1 MYARMVAVE
10 RIGIIIKAMSVES
23 VEGSG
28 GHGVGSTLPQV
39 LTVEE
44 VADLMRVDRKTAYA
58 AIAEGGVP
66 GVRRIGRCIRV
77 SRDVL
82 LRWLEQGEAKH
93 GRGRHP

>member
-1 MYARMVAVE
+1 MDGSLVGWETAAAR
-10 RIGIIIKAMSVES
+10 
-23 VEGSG
+23 
-28 GHGVGSTLPQV
+28 LPSV

-58 AIAEGGVP
+58 AIAAGGVP

-82 LRWLEQGEAKH
+82 LRWLTEGDDALAK
-93 GRGRHP
+93 RRRH

>member
-1 MYARMVAVE
+1 MLV
-10 RIGIIIKAMSVES
+10 GIIISKMGIES
-23 VEGSG
+23 VQGLDGDRGGSA
-28 GHGVGSTLPQV
+28 LPQV

-82 LRWLEQGEAKH
+82 LRWLEQGDVKQA
-93 GRGRHP
+93 RGRHP

>member
-1 MYARMVAVE
+1 MVIEAVQGLDGE
-10 RIGIIIKAMSVES
+10 Q
-23 VEGSG
+23 G
-28 GHGVGSTLPQV
+28 GCALPQV

-58 AIAEGGVP
+58 AIAAGGVP

-82 LRWLEQGEAKH
+82 LRWLEQGEAKQ
-93 GRGRHP
+93 GRGKHP

>member
-1 MYARMVAVE
+1 MGSGVALGGA
-10 RIGIIIKAMSVES
+10 GIIILEMGLDAVAEA
-23 VEGSG
+23 G
-28 GHGVGSTLPQV
+28 GTRGLPQV

-82 LRWLEQGEAKH
+82 LRWLEQGEAKRTL
-93 GRGRHP
+93 GR

>member
-1 MYARMVAVE
+1 MD
-10 RIGIIIKAMSVES
+10 
-23 VEGSG
+23 GSL
-28 GHGVGSTLPQV
+28 VGCETATAGLPSV

-58 AIAEGGVP
+58 AIAAGEVP

-82 LRWLEQGEAKH
+82 LCWLAEGDDALA
-93 GRGRHP
+93 RRRRH

>member
-1 MYARMVAVE
+1 MTEFSEKLGANRVALGVA
-10 RIGIIIKAMSVES
+10 GIIILCMGLDGV
-23 VEGSG
+23 VEGATG
-28 GHGVGSTLPQV
+28 LPQV

-82 LRWLEQGEAKH
+82 LRWLEEGEAKLL
-93 GRGRHP
+93 RGR

>member
-1 MYARMVAVE
+1 MLYMGLDAV
-10 RIGIIIKAMSVES
+10 VEA
-23 VEGSG
+23 G
-28 GHGVGSTLPQV
+28 GATGLPQV

-58 AIAEGGVP
+58 AIAEGSVP

-82 LRWLEQGEAKH
+82 LRWLEQGEAKLS
-93 GRGRHP
+93 RGRQR

>member
-1 MYARMVAVE
+1 MAMESMV
-10 RIGIIIKAMSVES
+10 GM
-23 VEGSG
+23 G
-28 GHGVGSTLPQV
+28 GNKTVLPSV

-82 LRWLEQGEAKH
+82 LRWLEQGETKPT
-93 GRGRHP
+93 RGRAA

>member
-1 MYARMVAVE
+1 M
-10 RIGIIIKAMSVES
+10 GIESAM
-23 VEGSG
+23 GSG
-28 GHGVGSTLPQV
+28 GASVLPQV

-77 SRDVL
+77 SRDVFI
-82 LRWLEQGEAKH
+82 RWLEQGEPKPA
-93 GRGRHP
+93 RVR

>member
-1 MYARMVAVE
+1 MLYMGLATAVE
-10 RIGIIIKAMSVES
+10 A
-23 VEGSG
+23 EGATG
-28 GHGVGSTLPQV
+28 LPQV

-66 GVRRIGRCIRV
+66 GVRRIGRCIRI

-82 LRWLEQGEAKH
+82 LRWLEQGEAKLS
-93 GRGRHP
+93 RGR

>member
-1 MYARMVAVE
+1 MELDAVVDAW
-10 RIGIIIKAMSVES
+10 GKA
-23 VEGSG
+23 G
-28 GHGVGSTLPQV
+28 LPQM

-44 VADLMRVDRKTAYA
+44 VANLMRVDRKTAYA

-82 LRWLEQGEAKH
+82 LRWLEEGEAKLN
-93 GRGRHP
+93 RDRR